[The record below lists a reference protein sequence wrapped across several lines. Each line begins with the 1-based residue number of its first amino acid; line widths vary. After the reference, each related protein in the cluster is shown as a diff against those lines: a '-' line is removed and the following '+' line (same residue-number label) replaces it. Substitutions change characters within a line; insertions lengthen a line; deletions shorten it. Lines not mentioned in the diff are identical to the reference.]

1 MSSWT
6 VTPQRYT
13 KVATAALVLLCVI
26 VVTGA
31 AVRLTGSGLGCED
44 WPRCNDERFIDV
56 STGHGAIEQV
66 NRLFT
71 GLVAA
76 GVILAVLAARLRRP
90 YRVDLVKLAW
100 GLVAG
105 VIGQVV
111 LGGIVVLTD
120 LHPLANQGHFVLS
133 MILVANATVLVL
145 RSRDRRPV
153 EPVDSR
159 TRRVGRL
166 MVIAGVAAIVT
177 GTIVTGSGPHAG
189 DENARRFDLD
199 ISSVARLHGFSV
211 ILTLVLLLATIALA
225 RRSTTT
231 WHELSGLLE
240 ITMIVGVLQG
250 VVGYVQYFNGIP
262 AALVAVHIAGA
273 TAFMIV
279 MTALWRR
286 LSYSGDGA
294 AQIVDDRR
302 ATVSS

>member
-1 MSSWT
+1 VS
-6 VTPQRYT
+6 PQRYT
-13 KVATAALVLLCVI
+13 KIATTALVLLCVI

-44 WPRCNDERFIDV
+44 WPRCNEERFIDV

-76 GVILAVLAARLRRP
+76 GVILAVLAARRRRP
-90 YRVDLVKLAW
+90 YRVDLVRLAW
-100 GLVAG
+100 GLVVG
-105 VIGQVV
+105 VVGQVI

-133 MILVANATVLVL
+133 MILVANATILVL
-145 RSRDRRPV
+145 RSRERSV
-153 EPVDSR
+153 VGAVDTR
-159 TRRVGRL
+159 TRRTGRL
-166 MVIAGVAAIVT
+166 MVIAGVIAILT

-199 ISSVARLHGFSV
+199 ISSVARLHGISV
-211 ILTLVLLLATIALA
+211 IVTLLLLLATIALA
-225 RRSTTT
+225 RRSVST
-231 WHELSGLLE
+231 WHGISGLLE
-240 ITMIVGVLQG
+240 LTMVVGVLQG

-279 MTALWRR
+279 LTALWRR
-286 LSYSGDGA
+286 LADRGVDNGDSGQTLA
-294 AQIVDDRR
+294 DRR